1 MKHFASVVL
10 SLSLSLA
17 GSPQAHHGHQTPP
30 LGAEPGR
37 ESLEATKTYDARRY
51 FTDNRLL
58 TQDGTEV
65 RFYSDLLQD
74 RVVLLNVV
82 YTRCTDACPLLT
94 RKLKAVR
101 EALGEAHAA
110 RIRFISLSSDPA
122 HDSPAVLKAF
132 ARRHEADDPNWIFLT
147 GEEAPMAQVL
157 ARLGHLVPSP
167 EAHSTLLIAGDVAN
181 KRWSKIRPDAPV
193 EAIVQ
198 RLLLL
203 SMPDAE

>member
-1 MKHFASVVL
+1 MKFCISVVL
-10 SLSLSLA
+10 SLGLCV
-17 GSPQAHHGHQTPP
+17 SPQAHHGHQTPP
-30 LGAEPGR
+30 LGAEPVR
-37 ESLEATKTYDARRY
+37 DSLAATEAYDARSY

-74 RVVLLNVV
+74 RVVVLNVV
-82 YTRCTDACPLLT
+82 YTRCTDACPLIT

-101 EALGEAHAA
+101 EILGEEHAA

-122 HDSPAVLKAF
+122 HDSPDVLKAF
-132 ARRHEADDPNWIFLT
+132 ARRHEVDDPHWTFLT
-147 GEEAPMAQVL
+147 GEEAQMTQVL

-167 EAHSTLLIAGDVAN
+167 EAHSTLLLMGYVAN
-181 KRWSKIRPDAPV
+181 RRWSKIRP
-193 EAIVQ
+193 EASAEVIAQ